1 MKETLGA
8 DPKSNANPNM
18 FLSRCAWFKRL
29 IEESIMRGIHEATFC
44 ICTDVFGCLPLR
56 MHPRR
61 SGQPPPKPGQSPF
74 KDCATDCPEMVV
86 IPAGRSL
93 AKECGVGTGT
103 VQRIAR
109 EMAEVSRP
117 LAGGGAAA

>member
-1 MKETLGA
+1 MKPLFVFALTFLVVSLCECIPAGA
-8 DPKSNANPNM
+8 G
-18 FLSRCAWFKRL
+18 
-29 IEESIMRGIHEATFC
+29 E
-44 ICTDVFGCLPLR
+44 
-56 MHPRR
+56 
-61 SGQPPPKPGQSPF
+61 PPPKPGQSPF